1 MIKKLN
7 ARQQYASMAQVL
19 LKEVLPH
26 FNADDLIDQ
35 FKESGGL
42 KELLEATDVYS
53 KKHYE
58 RADRNLKSVYYVNYV
73 ISQMTLQDDLDRF
86 KQKTSESPSKATE

>member
-1 MIKKLN
+1 
-7 ARQQYASMAQVL
+7 MAQVL

-26 FNADDLIDQ
+26 FNADDLMEQ

-42 KELLEATDVYS
+42 KDILEATEIYS
-53 KKHYE
+53 RKHYE

-73 ISQMTLQDDLDRF
+73 LS
-86 KQKTSESPSKATE
+86 

>member
-1 MIKKLN
+1 
-7 ARQQYASMAQVL
+7 MAQVL

-42 KELLEATDVYS
+42 KELLEATEVYTR
-53 KKHYE
+53 KHYE
-58 RADRNLKSVYYVNYV
+58 RADRNLKSVYYVNFV
-73 ISQMTLQDDLDRF
+73 ISQMTLQDDLDKL
-86 KQKTSESPSKATE
+86 KQKDQESPIKAAEQTQKVRKRDRK

>member
-1 MIKKLN
+1 VVTLLLKENKLKLFDTIKKLN

-19 LKEVLPH
+19 LKEILPR
-26 FNADDLIDQ
+26 FNTDDLCDA

-42 KELLEATDVYS
+42 KEMIEATTMYS
-53 KKHYE
+53 DKHYS

-73 ISQMTLQDDLDRF
+73 LS
-86 KQKTSESPSKATE
+86 